1 AFASTMAAAWQRT
14 LQRWLPRR
22 SKYALL
28 PSGELYIR
36 ETDQQDGFRT
46 YRCQTRHRLTGA
58 VSQSV
63 TVGQLI
69 LTEPHNMVPPRI
81 THLLGQVTALED
93 SEVVLPCVAQGFPVP
108 AYQWLRKDEI
118 SGRAEPVPVAGP
130 KISLIG
136 GNLVIRAAAARDAGK
151 YYCVVNNT
159 ARQDRAETELIVY

>member
-1 AFASTMAAAWQRT
+1 
-14 LQRWLPRR
+14 

-69 LTEPHNMVPPRI
+69 LTGGPSRARRGP
-81 THLLGQVTALED
+81 TARTRSHIRAYIRTTD

-108 AYQWLRKDEI
+108 AYQWLRKDEV
-118 SGRAEPVPVAGP
+118 SGRAEPVPTAGP
-130 KISLIG
+130 RISLIG
-136 GNLVIRAAAARDAGK
+136 GNLVIRAAVAQDAGK